1 MYCETPEENALLE
14 KLIAQYP
21 ESDRLTL
28 NLVAWMWI
36 NQREAYERAVAV
48 LQADY
53 INPEDIP
60 LVSTTDEKYAS
71 VYPEHIKAILSPV
84 LEGNERD
91 ERE

>member
-14 KLIAQYP
+14 KLIAQHP

-60 LVSTTDEKYAS
+60 LISPTDEKYAS
-71 VYPEHIKAILSPV
+71 VYPEHIKAIPSPV
-84 LEGNERD
+84 LECD
-91 ERE
+91 ERERE

>member
-14 KLIAQYP
+14 KLVVQHP

-36 NQREAYERAVAV
+36 NQREAYEKVVAG

-60 LVSTTDEKYAS
+60 LIAPTDEKYAS
-71 VYPEHIKAILSPV
+71 VYPEHIKAIPSPV
-84 LEGNERD
+84 LEGD
-91 ERE
+91 ERERE

>member
-36 NQREAYERAVAV
+36 NQRESYEKVVAG

-60 LVSTTDEKYAS
+60 LISHTDEKYAS
-71 VYPEHIKAILSPV
+71 VYPEQIKAIASPV
-84 LEGNERD
+84 LEGD
-91 ERE
+91 ESQ

>member
-14 KLIAQYP
+14 KLIAQHP

-60 LVSTTDEKYAS
+60 LISPTDEKYAS
-71 VYPEHIKAILSPV
+71 VYPEQIKAIPSPV
-84 LEGNERD
+84 LEGD